1 MKKQSMLHL
10 SVVIL
15 ASVGAFSMASQQA
28 YAQVDHQQ
36 AQTQPAA
43 LAQVADVQQAGAVD
57 GHGATAGSADAVA
70 HQHNGRWNRGP
81 ATPECVG
88 PVSFCNVFFG
98 S

>member
-1 MKKQSMLHL
+1 MKKQSLLHL

-28 YAQVDHQQ
+28 YAQADHQQ

-43 LAQVADVQQAGAVD
+43 LAQVAAVQQADAVE
-57 GHGATAGSADAVA
+57 GRGATADSADAVA
-70 HQHNGRWNRGP
+70 HQHNGRWNRGA